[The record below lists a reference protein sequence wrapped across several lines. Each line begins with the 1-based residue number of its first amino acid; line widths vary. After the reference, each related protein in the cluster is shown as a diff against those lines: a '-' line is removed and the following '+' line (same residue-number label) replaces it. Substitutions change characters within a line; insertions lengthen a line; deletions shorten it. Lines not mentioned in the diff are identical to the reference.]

1 MEQGGEDGATLGGI
15 TSIQQPVAGLSHLF
29 SASVGPTSV
38 QEGLCQVGCGIWRIF
53 LREAGCAYTHIHT
66 HTDSALKHGDCL
78 RGDSVCRNQTP
89 QPPQG
94 LVITS
99 LVKVSLVR
107 RGSSSA
113 ELTPSLTLKE
123 GPRRGVGSAEFAG
136 RRRLS
141 CPWQFLGLAPESLM
155 SRRHEEQPP
164 WWLSEVPT
172 RGFGN
177 QPCPLPQAG
186 VTASNSQQFLERSRS
201 EQDLSSPLCTKRRKK
216 KRKGGLGSLRQWQGG
231 DGSWR
236 RCSEGK

>member
-1 MEQGGEDGATLGGI
+1 MRTGQLWEGSPE
-15 TSIQQPVAGLSHLF
+15 F
-29 SASVGPTSV
+29 SSQWLVCHICSPRLWAPRVFRTASVKSAVESGESSSEKQDV
-38 QEGLCQVGCGIWRIF
+38 C
-53 LREAGCAYTHIHT
+53 THTHTHT

-136 RRRLS
+136 RRRPS

-177 QPCPLPQAG
+177 QPCPLPRAG
-186 VTASNSQQFLERSRS
+186 VTPSNSQQFLERSRS

-216 KRKGGLGSLRQWQGG
+216 KRKRGLGSGKEGMGVGG
-231 DGSWR
+231 DGLR
-236 RCSEGK
+236 ASELGRGL

>member
-1 MEQGGEDGATLGGI
+1 MGPA
-15 TSIQQPVAGLSHLF
+15 
-29 SASVGPTSV
+29 SA
-38 QEGLCQVGCGIWRIF
+38 QEGLCQVGCRIWRIF
-53 LREAGCAYTHIHT
+53 LREAGCACVHT
-66 HTDSALKHGDCL
+66 HTDSALKHEDCL

-89 QPPQG
+89 QLPQG

-141 CPWQFLGLAPESLM
+141 CPWQFLGPAPESLM
-155 SRRHEEQPP
+155 SRRHEEQPL

-177 QPCPLPQAG
+177 QPCPLPRAG
-186 VTASNSQQFLERSRS
+186 VTPSNSQQFLERSRS

-216 KRKGGLGSLRQWQGG
+216 KSKRGLGSLRQRHGG
-231 DGSWR
+231 DGSWGR
-236 RCSEGK
+236 WSEGK